1 MHIYISG
8 LNSGLNPSPGV
19 GVARSLRLAYPDAT
33 LIGVDYSHCS
43 PGAHW
48 TDFDEV
54 FVQPSWNILNLDEFK
69 QQMEKILR
77 SGAFWI
83 SGLDLETLWLTLT
96 LPNEA
101 NLLIPPIDALNK
113 VGRPTVSVHQDLA
126 TKTPPFIS
134 CGQSDWD
141 IYAFCRKYGW
151 QVWLK
156 GPLGGARHLR
166 NWNELNAARHELT
179 QIWPDNQLFLQ
190 AHITGYEETVALSA
204 YNGRMLGGV
213 YMSKYD
219 KASGR
224 KTEAGHI
231 ADVPDEILSP
241 LHDAV
246 AHLNWTGGAEL
257 RFIRDETGVLWL
269 LEWNPRFPAWIY
281 GATLAGQ
288 NLPGLLLEHV
298 TGLSAKKPTDKYQRF
313 TSVVLEIPM
322 RWQNASLFPPKPIV
336 SSFDSSAR
344 DYSSHVPILA
354 KRLQELS
361 KLNSKASSKAS
372 SGKSEIPGLPSSI
385 IQDIATFNF
394 PKLQT
399 PCRLFLKTTAETL
412 FKSSMEFIHRF
423 NNQRIRVEIAY
434 SVKTNPDDRLI
445 ELAYQS
451 GFLAEVISQL
461 EVQKVLSKGF
471 LPDCLVLNGPGKW
484 WPAEKI
490 TAHTFRAI
498 FCDSTEE
505 LRQVISRAKGGKHL
519 ARIIGVRLRPLG
531 FYSRFGISLET
542 PEVFEELA
550 SLIRMIPAEYSLG
563 VHFHGSSIMIGTQH
577 WWHFCR
583 AMLQLAKSIEE
594 TSERK
599 IECLDIGGGWFPDDW
614 TSELEPHFEHV
625 LSWITELLP
634 SVKQL
639 ILEPGRALAQPT
651 MALAM
656 QVLEVRRQQ
665 SQVKEVVVDGSIT
678 ELPKIDEYPH
688 RILLLHVKT
697 NRWQYLGR
705 GEAQITGRLC
715 MENDFLA
722 TNIGLPENIDVGD
735 FLIVNDAGAYDK
747 SMSYTFGHGT

>member
-8 LNSGLNPSPGV
+8 LNSGSSPFPGV
-19 GVARSLRLAYPDAT
+19 GTARSLRSAYPNAT
-33 LIGVDYSHCS
+33 IVGVVYSHCS

-48 TDFDEV
+48 SDFDEV
-54 FVQPSWNILNLDEFK
+54 FVQPSWNVLNLDEFK
-69 QQMEKILR
+69 QQIEKILH

-83 SGLDLETLWLTLT
+83 SGLGFETLWLALT

-101 NLLIPPIDALNK
+101 NLLIPPLDALNK
-113 VGRPTVSVHQDLA
+113 VGKPAISVQYDLPM
-126 TKTPPFIS
+126 KIPPFVS
-134 CGQSDWD
+134 CAQSDWD

-151 QVWLK
+151 QVLLK
-156 GPLGGARHLR
+156 GPLSGARRIR
-166 NWNELNAARHELT
+166 NWNDLNSARHELT
-179 QIWPDNQLFLQ
+179 QRWPNDELFLQ
-190 AHITGYEETVALSA
+190 AHITGYEETIALSA
-204 YNGRMLGGV
+204 YHGRMLGCV
-213 YMSKYD
+213 YMSKHD
-219 KASGR
+219 NASGG

-231 ADVPDEILSP
+231 ADVPEGILRP
-241 LHDAV
+241 FHNVV
-246 AHLNWTGGAEL
+246 AYLNWTGGAEL
-257 RFIRDETGVLWL
+257 RFIRDEAGVLWL

-288 NLPGLLLEHV
+288 NLPGLLLEHI
-298 TGLSAKKPTDKYQRF
+298 TGAPAKKPTENYQRF
-313 TSVVLEIPM
+313 TSVVLEIPVHSA
-322 RWQNASLFPPKPIV
+322 NASLFPPKPIV
-336 SSFDSSAR
+336 SSFDSSSR
-344 DYSSHVPILA
+344 EHPSHIPMLA
-354 KRLQELS
+354 KKLQELS
-361 KLNSKASSKAS
+361 KLNTKASSDES
-372 SGKSEIPGLPSSI
+372 DIPSLPSSI

-394 PKLQT
+394 TQIQT
-399 PCRLFLKTTAETL
+399 PCRLFLKTTAESL
-412 FKSSMEFIHRF
+412 FKSSMEFIHRV
-423 NNQRIRVEIAY
+423 NNQPVTVAIAY

-445 ELAYQS
+445 ELAHHS

-471 LPDCLVLNGPGKW
+471 SPGRLVLNGPGKW

-490 TAHTFRAI
+490 TAHTLRAI

-505 LRQVISRAKGGKHL
+505 LRQVISQAKGGKHL
-519 ARIIGVRLRPLG
+519 ASVIGVRLRSLG
-531 FYSRFGISLET
+531 FYSRFGISMEA
-542 PEVFEELA
+542 PEIFEELA
-550 SLIRMIPAEYSLG
+550 SLISMIPSEYSLG
-563 VHFHGSSIMIGTQH
+563 VHFHGSSIMIGTQR

-583 AMLQLAKSIEE
+583 EMLQLAKSIEE
-594 TSERK
+594 FSARK

-614 TSELEPHFEHV
+614 THDLEPHFEHV

-634 SVKQL
+634 AVKEL
-639 ILEPGRALAQPT
+639 ILEPGRALSQPT

-656 QVLEVRRQQ
+656 RVLEVRRQQ
-665 SQVKEVVVDGSIT
+665 NQVKEVVVDGSIT

-688 RILLLHVKT
+688 RILLLYPKT

>member
-8 LNSGLNPSPGV
+8 LNSGINHSPGV
-19 GVARSLRLAYPDAT
+19 GVARSLRLAYPNAT

-48 TDFDEV
+48 PDFDEV
-54 FVQPSWNILNLDEFK
+54 FMQSSWNVLNLDDFR
-69 QQMEKILR
+69 QQIEKILY

-83 SGLDLETLWLTLT
+83 SGLHLETLWLTLT

-113 VGRPTVSVHQDLA
+113 VGRPTVSVHQDIA
-126 TKTPPFIS
+126 MKIPPFVS

-156 GPLGGARHLR
+156 GSLYGAYRIR
-166 NWNELNAARHELT
+166 NWNELNEARHELT
-179 QIWPDNQLFLQ
+179 QIWPNNQLFLQ
-190 AHITGYEETVALSA
+190 AHITGYEEAVALSA
-204 YNGRMLGGV
+204 YQGRILGCV
-213 YMSKYD
+213 SMSKYNNTT
-219 KASGR
+219 GG
-224 KTEAGHI
+224 KTEAGHVT
-231 ADVPDEILSP
+231 DVSEEIFSP
-241 LHDAV
+241 LQNVV
-246 AHLNWTGGAEL
+246 AFLNWTGGAEI
-257 RFIRDETGVLWL
+257 RFIHDEAGVSWL
-269 LEWNPRFPAWIY
+269 LEWNPGFPAWIY

-288 NLPGLLLEHV
+288 NLPGILLEHI
-298 TGLSAKKPTDKYQRF
+298 TDILAKKPIAKYQRF
-313 TSVVLEIPM
+313 TSVVLEIPV
-322 RWQNASLFPPKPIV
+322 RRQDASLFPPQPIV
-336 SSFDSSAR
+336 GSFDSSVR
-344 DYSSHVPILA
+344 EPLSYVPVFTKGLQKLSRLDSNANYEEADIL
-354 KRLQELS
+354 
-361 KLNSKASSKAS
+361 
-372 SGKSEIPGLPSSI
+372 GLPSSI

-394 PKLQT
+394 IKIQT
-399 PCRLFLKTTAETL
+399 PCRLFLKATAEAL
-412 FKSSMEFIHRF
+412 FKSSTEFIHRF

-471 LPDCLVLNGPGKW
+471 LSDSLVLNGPGKW

-505 LRQVISRAKGGKHL
+505 LRQVIFRAKEGKNL
-519 ARIIGVRLRPLG
+519 AHIIGVRLRPLG
-531 FYSRFGISLET
+531 FDSRFGISLEA
-542 PEVFEELA
+542 PGVFEELA
-550 SLIRMIPAEYSLG
+550 SLIRMIPTEYSLG
-563 VHFHGSSIMIGTQH
+563 VHFHGSSIMIGTQR
-577 WWHFCR
+577 WWRFCR

-594 TSERK
+594 ASGRK

-614 TSELEPHFEHV
+614 TSELETHFEDV

-639 ILEPGRALAQPT
+639 ILEPGRALSQPA

-665 SQVKEVVVDGSIT
+665 NQVKEVVVDGSIT

-688 RILLLHVKT
+688 RILLLHPKT
-697 NRWQYLGR
+697 NRWQYLGW
-705 GEAQITGRLC
+705 GEAQVTGRLC

-747 SMSYTFGHGT
+747 SMSYTFGHGK